1 METERNDFAEDV
13 FGDLHDLLDEIRA
26 EQEVDLEKLQGILTR
41 FPEVAG
47 QYYELLT
54 EIEVAARKTVS
65 RERMRDIYPVITEA
79 LGRDGLGHG
88 VMYRAKK
95 HGASLEGVASFRSSV
110 SLMARRRQLSR
121 HFGPETFVTDKLRGE
136 KFARNLGLPTALA
149 YDEVFTAET
158 LPIVPGTV
166 IKPRGELGSRGVF
179 ILGEDSTIYDVQK
192 SQYVGDEEQVRE
204 IIAALVTDEP
214 SEKLRGRGR
223 VGRDEWIVER
233 AIFDSQDG
241 SLPARD
247 LKFFVFYG
255 KVAAV
260 LEIMRFPEKRYCW
273 WDAYG
278 NRVKTGI
285 YDEYDWAG
293 EGVTDA
299 ELAVAASVSSEIP
312 GPFMRLDFLR
322 GRDGLILGEFSG
334 GVGEYHK
341 FNTRWDQHL
350 GELFLDAEGRLT
362 SDLLTGKRFEAYSEF
377 SDAHYRHYPAIH
389 DQRYLLSVKSPLPS
403 VAREVEDF
411 CRSSAIRGYVSRS
424 GTAEDKLEVV
434 ARTGL
439 RRLERLEQHFRE
451 MELAGSV
458 DKAEKVP
465 YYGAFPGQLLFQNS
479 VR

>member
-1 METERNDFAEDV
+1 
-13 FGDLHDLLDEIRA
+13 
-26 EQEVDLEKLQGILTR
+26 
-41 FPEVAG
+41 
-47 QYYELLT
+47 
-54 EIEVAARKTVS
+54 
-65 RERMRDIYPVITEA
+65 
-79 LGRDGLGHG
+79 
-88 VMYRAKK
+88 
-95 HGASLEGVASFRSSV
+95 
-110 SLMARRRQLSR
+110 MARRRQLSR

-179 ILGEDSTIYDVQK
+179 ILGEDSSIYDVQK
-192 SQYVGDEEQVRE
+192 SQYVGDEMQVRE
-204 IIAALVTDEP
+204 IISALVTGEP

-233 AIFDSQDG
+233 AIFDSQDE

-255 KVAAV
+255 KVAAI
-260 LEIMRFPEKRYCW
+260 LEIMRFPEKKYCW

-278 NRVKTGI
+278 NQVKTGI
-285 YDEYDWAG
+285 YDEYDWVG
-293 EGVTDA
+293 EGVSEA
-299 ELAVAASVSSEIP
+299 EIAVASRVSSEIP

-341 FNTRWDQHL
+341 FNTHWDHHL

-362 SDLLTGKRFEAYSEF
+362 SDLLTGKKFEDYSEF

-389 DQRYLLSVKSPLPS
+389 DQRYILSVKSDLLS
-403 VAREVEDF
+403 AARDVEDF
-411 CRSSAIRGYVSRS
+411 CRANAIRGYVSRFCA
-424 GTAEDKLEVV
+424 GQDELEIV
-434 ARTGL
+434 ARTGS
-439 RRLERLEQHFRE
+439 RRLERLEKHFQE
-451 MELAGSV
+451 LELAGNV
-458 DKAEKVP
+458 AKVKKVP